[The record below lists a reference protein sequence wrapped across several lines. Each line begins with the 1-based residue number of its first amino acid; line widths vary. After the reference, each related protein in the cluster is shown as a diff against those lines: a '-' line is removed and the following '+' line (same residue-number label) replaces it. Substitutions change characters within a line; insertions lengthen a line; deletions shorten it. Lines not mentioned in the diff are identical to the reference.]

1 MALSIEEATNQPESQ
16 QIKSNL
22 IEFCSFKVLMKEQN
36 PCYLL
41 EKHGT
46 HVLVIVLRC
55 FGGQQREGMG
65 RGSHT
70 PFFSFQVLSAN
81 RKKTFHAMLP
91 HKLEILYFMFKGGLP
106 TFCVRMMM
114 IRALT
119 FRVTTENMLISHSI
133 ISRKDHRFNFTFE
146 KGLS

>member
-1 MALSIEEATNQPESQ
+1 VALPIEEATNQPESQ

-22 IEFCSFKVLMKEQN
+22 IEFRSFKVLMKEQN

-46 HVLVIVLRC
+46 HVVVLVLRC

-70 PFFSFQVLSAN
+70 TFFSFQVLSAN
-81 RKKTFHAMLP
+81 GKQTFHVMLP
-91 HKLEILYFMFKGGLP
+91 HKLEILHFMFRVGLP
-106 TFCVRMMM
+106 TFCVRMMNTGPHVL
-114 IRALT
+114 R
-119 FRVTTENMLISHSI
+119 
-133 ISRKDHRFNFTFE
+133 DHRKHVDQQYYSMTE
-146 KGLS
+146 RPLI